1 MRIGSLLFG
10 FIIIF
15 TSCQAQLPKDKQNHL
30 VCGSAIGFWA
40 SSATINKPIIN
51 SFCWSV
57 GSTVV
62 IGGSKELIYDK
73 WMGKGTPEW
82 KDLGWTVIGGV
93 TGWGIVI
100 GFKVMFNKIDHRKNK
115 KYAIINSNRTN
126 TP

>member
-1 MRIGSLLFG
+1 MKILIAILLL
-10 FIIIF
+10 I
-15 TSCQAQLPKDKQNHL
+15 TSVCQAQLPKDKQNHL

-40 SSATINKPIIN
+40 SSLTIEKPVIN
-51 SFCWSV
+51 SLCWSV

-93 TGWGIVI
+93 TGWGIVTL
-100 GFKVMFNKIDHRKNK
+100 FNKGIDRIQHRKNK
-115 KYAIINSNRTN
+115 KYKQNE
-126 TP
+126 

>member
-1 MRIGSLLFG
+1 MKTLTIILLLL
-10 FIIIF
+10 
-15 TSCQAQLPKDKQNHL
+15 TSVCQAQLPKDKQNHL

-40 SSATINKPIIN
+40 SSATINKPVIN
-51 SFCWSV
+51 SLCWSI

-93 TGWGIVI
+93 TGWGIVTLTKKALEGI
-100 GFKVMFNKIDHRKNK
+100 EHRKDK
-115 KYAIINSNRTN
+115 RYKLLTIK
-126 TP
+126 